1 MPSPTN
7 DQIAGFARSTLDRAG
22 IRGQDAP
29 GLARALAKT
38 TAQAL
43 AMFLSQAQVLPGIPA
58 SAPPP
63 ANSGSTAGPGSLL
76 PPPAGGPTAE
86 QLESLALA
94 DLKGEGIAGA
104 NASDLAKVIAG
115 SLAQAIELFTA
126 QVQVAPGIAISGLVT
141 SSPGN
146 LI

>member
-1 MPSPTN
+1 MPSPTAE
-7 DQIAGFARSTLDRAG
+7 QLAGFAGSTLDSAG

-29 GLARALAKT
+29 GLALALAKT

-43 AMFLSQAQVLPGIPA
+43 AMFLNQAQVLPGIPA

-63 ANSGSTAGPGSLL
+63 ANSGSTAGPGELL
-76 PPPAGGPTAE
+76 SPPAGPTAE

-94 DLKGEGIAGA
+94 DLKDEGIAGD
-104 NASDLAKVIAG
+104 NVPDLAKVIAG

-141 SSPGN
+141 SSPGS

>member
-1 MPSPTN
+1 MPSPTAE
-7 DQIAGFARSTLDRAG
+7 QLVGFARSTLDSAG

-63 ANSGSTAGPGSLL
+63 ANSGSTVGPGSLL
-76 PPPAGGPTAE
+76 PPPAGGPTAAQIE
-86 QLESLALA
+86 GLALA

-104 NASDLAKVIAG
+104 NAPDLAKVIAG

-146 LI
+146 LV

>member
-1 MPSPTN
+1 MPSPTAE
-7 DQIAGFARSTLDRAG
+7 QLAGFAQSTLDSAG

-29 GLARALAKT
+29 AMARALAKT

-43 AMFLSQAQVLPGIPA
+43 AMFLTQAQVLPGIPA

-63 ANSGSTAGPGSLL
+63 TNSGSTVGPGTLL
-76 PPPAGGPTAE
+76 PPPAGGPTAP
-86 QLESLALA
+86 QLENLALA
-94 DLKGEGIAGA
+94 DLQGEGIAGA
-104 NASDLAKVIAG
+104 NASDLARVIAG

-126 QVQVAPGIAISGLVT
+126 QVRVAPGIAISGLVT
-141 SSPGN
+141 TAPGS

>member
-1 MPSPTN
+1 MPSPTA
-7 DQIAGFARSTLDRAG
+7 DQLAGLVRSTLDSAG
-22 IRGQDAP
+22 IHGRDAP

-43 AMFLSQAQVLPGIPA
+43 AMFLTQAEVLPGIPA

-63 ANSGSTAGPGSLL
+63 ANSGSTVGPGSLL
-76 PPPAGGPTAE
+76 PPPAGGPTAA
-86 QLESLALA
+86 QLENLALA

-104 NASDLAKVIAG
+104 NAPDLAKVIAG

-141 SSPGN
+141 TAPGS

>member
-1 MPSPTN
+1 MPSPTAE
-7 DQIAGFARSTLDRAG
+7 QLTGFARSTLDSAG
-22 IRGQDAP
+22 ICGRDAP
-29 GLARALAKT
+29 GLAQALAKT

-43 AMFLSQAQVLPGIPA
+43 AMFLNQAQVLPGIPA
-58 SAPPP
+58 AAPPP
-63 ANSGSTAGPGSLL
+63 AHSGSTVGPGSLI
-76 PPPAGGPTAE
+76 PPPAGGPCPE
-86 QLESLALA
+86 QLEGLALA
-94 DLKGEGIAGA
+94 DLRGEGIAGE
-104 NASDLAKVIAG
+104 NAPDLAKVIAG

>member
-1 MPSPTN
+1 MPSPTA
-7 DQIAGFARSTLDRAG
+7 DQLAGFARSTLDSAG
-22 IRGQDAP
+22 IRGRDAP

-38 TAQAL
+38 IAQAL
-43 AMFLSQAQVLPGIPA
+43 AMFLNQAQVLPGIPA

-63 ANSGSTAGPGSLL
+63 ANSGSTAGPGSLM
-76 PPPAGGPTAE
+76 PPPAGGPIAE
-86 QLESLALA
+86 QLENLALA
-94 DLKGEGIAGA
+94 DLKDEGIAGE
-104 NASDLAKVIAG
+104 NAPDLVKVIAG

-141 SSPGN
+141 SSPGS

>member
-1 MPSPTN
+1 MPSPTA
-7 DQIAGFARSTLDRAG
+7 DQLAGFARSTLDSAG
-22 IRGQDAP
+22 IRGRDAP

-38 TAQAL
+38 TVQAL
-43 AMFLSQAQVLPGIPA
+43 AMFLNQALVLPGIPA
-58 SAPPP
+58 AAPAP
-63 ANSGSTAGPGSLL
+63 ANSGSTVGPGSLM
-76 PPPAGGPTAE
+76 PPPAGGPVAA
-86 QLESLALA
+86 QLENLALA
-94 DLKGEGIAGA
+94 DLKSEGIAGE

-141 SSPGN
+141 SRPGS